1 MTQHTEAPVQST
13 FDPRVPGPRPPEDA
27 VADLAP
33 APAAE
38 AAPAGDPGMVA
49 LPSFL
54 VGSVALGLV
63 LVGFIPATGAGA
75 SIPIIAT
82 ATGIGLL
89 IGTVWAARLA
99 QSAVA
104 GVFAIFAGFW
114 LSYAAV
120 VLGLTHN
127 WFGVTAADATRS
139 VELFLTCWLVV
150 IGLLTLGSVRLPM
163 AFTLLFALVEVA
175 LLLDLLGT
183 INGSTGLVK
192 TAGWVVFAFVVVGAY
207 LFLSGISAV
216 TGGRSYPLGR
226 PIVS

>member
-1 MTQHTEAPVQST
+1 MTQHREAPVQST
-13 FDPRVPGPRPPEDA
+13 LEQRVPGPRPPEDA
-27 VADLAP
+27 LPDLAP
-33 APAAE
+33 APAAA
-38 AAPAGDPGMVA
+38 AAPVGDPGLVA

-82 ATGIGLL
+82 ATALGLVIGA
-89 IGTVWAARLA
+89 VWAARLA

-120 VLGLTHN
+120 VLGLAHG

-150 IGLLTLGSVRLPM
+150 IGLLTLGSVRLPV
-163 AFTLLFALVEVA
+163 AFTALFALVEIA

-183 INGSTGLVK
+183 INASTGLVK

-207 LFLSGISAV
+207 LFLSGMSAA
-216 TGGRSYPLGR
+216 TGGRSYPMGR
-226 PIVS
+226 PLVS